1 MIFFNYSLIIKLLK
15 IKEVV
20 LTINK
25 QEIISEFGSNPKDTG
40 STAVQISILTKRI
53 EVLTKHIQVMKKDV
67 SSRRGLLLLIDKRR
81 KLLKYIKNK
90 NNSQY
95 LDLLNKLGLRK

>member
-1 MIFFNYSLIIKLLK
+1 M
-15 IKEVV
+15 
-20 LTINK
+20 
-25 QEIISEFGSNPKDTG
+25 
-40 STAVQISILTKRI
+40 STISILSKRI

-67 SSRRGLLLLIDKRR
+67 SSRRGLLLMIDKRR

-95 LDLLNKLGLRK
+95 LDILNKLGLRK

>member
-1 MIFFNYSLIIKLLK
+1 MILLNYSLIIKLLK

-67 SSRRGLLLLIDKRR
+67 SSRRGTPPIDKRR

-95 LDLLNKLGLRK
+95 LELLNKLGLRK

>member
-1 MIFFNYSLIIKLLK
+1 MIFFDYSLIIKLLK

-20 LTINK
+20 LGISK
-25 QEIISEFGSNPKDTG
+25 QEMISEFGKDSKDTG

-53 EVLTKHIQVMKKDV
+53 EVLTKHIQGMKKDV

-90 NNSQY
+90 NNTQY

>member
-1 MIFFNYSLIIKLLK
+1 MILLNYSLIIKLLK

-53 EVLTKHIQVMKKDV
+53 EVLTKHIQKDV

>member
-1 MIFFNYSLIIKLLK
+1 MIFLNYSLIIKLLK

-25 QEIISEFGSNPKDTG
+25 QDIISEFGRDSKDTG

-53 EVLTKHIQVMKKDV
+53 EILTKHIQNMKKDV